1 MVRIAIVED
10 DPVYTRQL
18 KDYLAQY
25 ERSSGERFS
34 ITCFTDGDEIAIEYE
49 ARYDIILMD
58 IEMRYMNGMT
68 AAEEIRRRD
77 TEVVI
82 IFITNTPQYA
92 LKGYAVDA
100 LDYVLK
106 PISYHAF
113 TQRIQRAL
121 VRMQRRTRRYI
132 RIDSQEGSQ
141 KLDLSRIYY
150 VEVQG
155 RSLAYH
161 TADGIFE
168 TQGTMKETQEKLGE
182 KDFFRCNKGIL
193 VNLEQVVGMRG
204 DNALVGSE
212 EVQVSRSKKK
222 AFLDALNN
230 YIHEVSK

>member
-1 MVRIAIVED
+1 MLRIAIVED

-18 KDYLAQY
+18 KDYLLQY
-25 ERSSGERFS
+25 EKTSGERFA
-34 ITCFTDGDEIAIEYE
+34 ITCFTDGDEIALEYE
-49 ARYDIILMD
+49 AEYDIILMD

-68 AAEEIRRRD
+68 AAEEIRKRD

-113 TQRIQRAL
+113 TQRIQRAM
-121 VRMQRRTRRYI
+121 VRMQRRSRKYI
-132 RIDSQEGSQ
+132 RIDAREGSQ
-141 KLDLSRIYY
+141 KIDQARICF

-155 RSLAYH
+155 RTLLFH
-161 TADGIFE
+161 TLDGVFE
-168 TQGTMKETQEKLGE
+168 TQGTLKETQENLDE
-182 KDFFRCNKGIL
+182 KMFFRCNKGYL
-193 VNLEQVVGMRG
+193 VNLEQVSGMRG
-204 DNALVGSE
+204 DNVLVGGE